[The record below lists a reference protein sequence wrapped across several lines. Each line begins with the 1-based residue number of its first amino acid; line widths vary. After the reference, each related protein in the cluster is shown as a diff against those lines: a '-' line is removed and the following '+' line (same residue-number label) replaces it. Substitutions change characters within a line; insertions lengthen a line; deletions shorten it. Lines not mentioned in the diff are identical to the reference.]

1 MKSTALDNAKRRL
14 RAICACAAAFV
25 GASAFASGWTWS
37 GKTGDVTITA
47 ADSPVDIADADVAT
61 VNALSSLTIESGAI
75 VNLQNTSSEL
85 SFGATPRLLGAGRI
99 NGAARAKAAFS
110 GDARGFTGVLNF
122 VQSWITVTSEWGLGE
137 ATVYFDGGSY
147 GSSTA
152 RLRFSGA
159 GTNCHA
165 TVTVKG
171 WTDNAAQQLTAADET
186 VTFEK
191 AFTVQESASQY
202 FNGAVFNG
210 KFTAGSG
217 NLAFQAGKTVV
228 FNGSI
233 ALRNM
238 YQGKN
243 FWVNAGAKVYING
256 TGNQWGDAGP
266 RFCGPG
272 TIYFGAD
279 NAMDGSR
286 AFCTLTSGSGQTP
299 TIDLQ
304 GHSQTCTYVC
314 NYDAPENIAAGNFPT
329 FTSSMPATLT
339 MGANGSYGAV
349 VKFSG
354 QVSHRHTGT
363 GTYTMHRCYSDTTGT
378 LEVSAGAVKLD
389 SDAGWGGDVRLSG
402 NGRLIMTSGTTLNV
416 DGNSSLNIGAG
427 SVVELPEGYTIY
439 CNELVYDGQQQSDGV
454 YSGEEFVPTGRIVVV
469 ANKWT
474 GGGSGWS
481 DPDNWTKG
489 CPGAGDV
496 VIVPSGAVVEVGD
509 ADKTIVESLDE
520 IVVFGELRFVNV
532 SAPIALAARLSGSG
546 TVSGASASG
555 GIVLSGDNRE
565 HSGSMTF
572 SGTPVTVAGR
582 YALGAPFREVYS
594 NARLLFRGAGLTND
608 VPLRIEGDRTTSN
621 TDFTEGSD
629 RLVLNGDVVLVVG
642 TASSGL
648 TIRLSNIDFNGNVSL
663 SGTKG
668 FVAYVTGISYFN
680 GTFNAGRQNRYIW
693 ELDSEDAEVHM
704 KKRDGNW
711 ANMVVLGPGKYVC
724 EGEDALSWDRDL
736 VFGISWPLG
745 YSGHVDL
752 NGYTQQ
758 ARNLRTQ
765 YTNNTTYVVTSLE
778 PAQLM
783 LTMAWED
790 APGVGRA
797 VSFKGKAGLGFGAP
811 LGGSASSGEL
821 HLSKVVSDTT
831 GLLSTTNGTVVYLES
846 GAAWYGDILADG
858 DGSKIVF
865 DSVATLNP
873 NGTSTVTVGN
883 GGKIQI
889 DGRRIRA
896 GKFIVNGVD
905 KGPGAYNAAN
915 CPAAISGT
923 GSLVVPGGLMLI
935 LK

>member
-1 MKSTALDNAKRRL
+1 MKMKKALTILMVTAISGLLSANA
-14 RAICACAAAFV
+14 
-25 GASAFASGWTWS
+25 WTWS

-47 ADSPVDIADADVAT
+47 ADSPVNIADADVAT

-171 WTDNAAQQLTAADET
+171 WTDNAAQRLTATDET

-191 AFTVQESASQY
+191 AFTVQENASQY

-210 KFTAGSG
+210 TFTAGNGSI
-217 NLAFQAGKTVV
+217 AFVAGKTVV
-228 FNGSI
+228 FNGSV
-233 ALRNM
+233 ALRSM
-238 YQGKN
+238 YTSNN
-243 FWVNAGAKVYING
+243 FWANDGAKVYING
-256 TGNQWGDAGP
+256 TGNQWNDAGP

-272 TIYFGAD
+272 MFYFGAA

-286 AFCTLTSGSGQTP
+286 AFCTLAAGSGQTP
-299 TIDLQ
+299 TFDLQ

-314 NYDAPENIAAGNFPT
+314 NYDSNPGNIAAGNFPT
-329 FTSSMPATLT
+329 FTSATPATLT

-378 LEVSAGAVKLD
+378 LEVSAGAVMLD
-389 SDAGWGGDVRLSG
+389 SNAGWGGDVRLSG

-454 YSGEEFVPTGRIVVV
+454 YSGEDFVPAGRIVVG

-532 SAPIALAARLSGSG
+532 SSSIALAARLSGSG

-555 GIVLSGDNRE
+555 GIVLSGDNRG

-582 YALGAPFREVYS
+582 YALGAPSREVYS
-594 NARLLFRGAGLTND
+594 NARLLFKGAGLTND
-608 VPLRIEGDRTTSN
+608 VPLRIEGDRKTSE

-629 RLVLNGDVVLVVG
+629 RLVLNGDVVFVVG

-693 ELDSEDAEVHM
+693 ELESEDAEVHM

-711 ANMVVLGPGKYVC
+711 ANMVVLGPGRYVC
-724 EGEDALSWDRDL
+724 EGEDAVSWDRDL
-736 VFGISWPLG
+736 VLGINWPLG

-765 YTNNTTYVVTSLE
+765 YTNNTTYVVTSSE

-790 APGVGRA
+790 APGVGRP

-811 LGGSASSGEL
+811 LGGSALSGEL

-831 GLLSTTNGTVVYLES
+831 GLLSTTNGTVVYLEN
-846 GAAWYGDILADG
+846 GAAWYGDLLIDG
-858 DGSKIVF
+858 EGSKIAL
-865 DSVATLNP
+865 DSQATLNP
-873 NGTSTVTVGN
+873 DKTSAVTVRN
-883 GGKIQI
+883 GGKLEI
-889 DGRRIRA
+889 G
-896 GKFIVNGVD
+896 GKRLYASRFVVGNEEKKPGV
-905 KGPGAYNAAN
+905 YSVHN
-915 CPAAISGT
+915 CGEAISGT
-923 GSLVVPGGLMLI
+923 GSLWVSWTGGFKVI